1 MCTLEAIAR
10 ALQYLGEP
18 AELYRMMLAPLHQ
31 IVQIQTRFRQHAK
44 AKARALA
51 SPAAFSHAC
60 LAAPSRAAAVRAG
73 IILRSYCR
81 VYPLRMSGAAPGSAL
96 LRQKAAVAL
105 QTARECSARIFRTVN
120 RIVLTF
126 TRSFHA
132 HICKAAGHLVAR
144 CAPLGRSRSRAR
156 KQTTQRRIVCS
167 GSCGHVCAAT
177 QPQRAALLR
186 WLRVV
191 IARRMQLG
199 RIGAR
204 LRA

>member
-1 MCTLEAIAR
+1 MQEGVVCTLEAIAR

-73 IILRSYCR
+73 IIRRSYCR

-96 LRQKAAVAL
+96 LPK
-105 QTARECSARIFRTVN
+105 SGSRIAQLAFSVPL
-120 RIVLTF
+120 IVL
-126 TRSFHA
+126 S
-132 HICKAAGHLVAR
+132 
-144 CAPLGRSRSRAR
+144 
-156 KQTTQRRIVCS
+156 
-167 GSCGHVCAAT
+167 
-177 QPQRAALLR
+177 
-186 WLRVV
+186 
-191 IARRMQLG
+191 
-199 RIGAR
+199 
-204 LRA
+204 